1 MKRRT
6 FILSAMAGA
15 ATAVVGTQA
24 AGAAV
29 LDGGPTAASDVV
41 PMLAGVG
48 PYAHVSS
55 LTALQ
60 SAIAGMT
67 DGGTIIVA
75 DGVYAVPDGAPIDLT
90 GVGGRWNKPLT
101 IMAQSVGGVTLTG
114 AESFRLAGTHD
125 VVIRGFV
132 FTQSTTL
139 ELPADCQSI
148 TLSRND
154 FQLADIEGLHC
165 VMVRAD
171 DTVVEYNHFH
181 AKSTLGVFLGVEGG
195 GSTEMAQ
202 NVHIHH
208 NLFSDHSF
216 AGANGGEPIRLGVSP
231 RALSSAHAIV
241 EYNLFERANGD
252 PEAISVKSS
261 DNTIRFNTIRDSGGG
276 IVLRHGNRTRV
287 ESNHI
292 IRGDRGVRIYGNDH
306 VIVNNYIGETAD
318 TAFVLGAGTLRDH
331 FEGEPS
337 DSRRKN
343 DAADRVRIALNT
355 VYGNAGAV
363 RCETHRP
370 ITPED
375 CVVVDNIFHG
385 DVGALS
391 DVTNSIGFT
400 WAGNIFWGA
409 SPDGDM
415 PASGFSRVDPRLGKD
430 ADDVWR
436 IGASSPA
443 IDAATQDHR
452 AIVRDDIDG
461 RQRLGTPDVGAHELS
476 AARPKRGPLA
486 ASEVGPFAR

>member
-6 FILSAMAGA
+6 FILAGLAGA

-29 LDGGPTAASDVV
+29 LGGGPAAAGLV
-41 PMLAGVG
+41 PALAGVG
-48 PYAHVSS
+48 PYSRVASQ
-55 LTALQ
+55 AELQ
-60 SAIAGMT
+60 AAIAAMT

-75 DGVYAVPDGAPIDLT
+75 DGTYMIADGAPIDLT
-90 GVGGRWNKPLT
+90 GAGGRWNKPLT
-101 IMAQSVGGVTLTG
+101 ITAQTIGGVTLTG
-114 AESFRLAGTHD
+114 AESFRFGGTHD

-208 NLFSDHSF
+208 NLFSDHTF

-241 EYNLFERANGD
+241 EHNLFERANGD

-261 DNTIRFNTIRDSGGG
+261 DNVIRYNTIRDSGGG

-292 IRGDRGVRIYGNDH
+292 IRGDRGIRIYGNDH

-331 FEGEPS
+331 YEGEPS

-343 DAADRVRIALNT
+343 DAADRLLIALNT
-355 VYGNAGAV
+355 LYNNAGGIS
-363 RCETHRP
+363 CETHRP
-370 ITPED
+370 ITPMD
-375 CVVVDNIFHG
+375 CVIVDNIFQG
-385 DVGALS
+385 DAGTLS
-391 DVTNSIGFT
+391 TVSNSIGFT
-400 WAGNIFWGA
+400 WAGNLFWGA
-409 SPDGDM
+409 APDGDM
-415 PASGFSRVDPRLGKD
+415 PASGFTRVDPKLAKN
-430 ADDVWR
+430 AADVWR
-436 IGASSPA
+436 ISDGSPA
-443 IDAATQDHR
+443 VDAASRSHG
-452 AIVRDDIDG
+452 AVVRDDIDG
-461 RQRLGTPDVGAHELS
+461 RQRLGTADVGAHELS
-476 AARPKRGPLA
+476 LALPKRGPLS
-486 ASEVGPFAR
+486 ASEVGPLAP